1 MILQNWIS
9 NNHFG
14 CTVIF
19 AIIPS
24 RPTIITSTAF
34 LVLAAFCTQ
43 YQSVVTFISFPVL
56 VWCMYTLTVAITIS
70 TSYISIG
77 HWQYAGIDKT
87 VHHLLNSAYCI
98 CMQIH
103 RNKYPNASCL
113 PHDKRLLCHVSVG
126 SKSPQYYSYGNGL

>member
-56 VWCMYTLTVAITIS
+56 VWYMYMHFGNYNINILYLNRSLAI
-70 TSYISIG
+70 
-77 HWQYAGIDKT
+77 
-87 VHHLLNSAYCI
+87 C
-98 CMQIH
+98 
-103 RNKYPNASCL
+103 RN
-113 PHDKRLLCHVSVG
+113 
-126 SKSPQYYSYGNGL
+126 